1 MKYWPLL
8 WGNLTRHKTR
18 TLFTL
23 LSAVA
28 AFLLFGML
36 MAVRTAFTA
45 GVSLAGADRLVTMSS
60 ISLVESLP
68 LGYRNRIQSVP
79 GVRELSYEEW
89 MGGYFRDPRNAI
101 VAFAVEPRTY
111 LDIYSDLKLTPEQR
125 AAWLGD
131 RRGAIV
137 GESLASQ
144 FGWHAGDVIP
154 LKSNLWRDDKGS
166 NLWEVKIDGIYT
178 AAEAG
183 QDNLLLMHYKYLD
196 ERRVVRNGRVGLFIL
211 KIGDSDHAATI
222 ANQVDALFA
231 NSPAET
237 RTSTEK
243 AFLQSFAAQFGDI
256 GAIVS
261 AIVTAV
267 LFSMLLVTA
276 NTMVQSVRERT
287 AELATLKAIGFSDLR
302 IAALV
307 LGESLLLTGLGGGLG
322 LALACGLLVL
332 LRYSASALLELLPGL
347 DIPPPAL
354 ALGAGLI
361 VALGLVAGLL
371 PAWQALR
378 LNVASALRRA

>member
-18 TLFTL
+18 TVFTL

-36 MAVRTAFTA
+36 MSVRTAFTA
-45 GVSLAGADRLVTMSS
+45 GVSLAGADRLVTMNS

-68 LGYRNRIQSVP
+68 LGYRNRIRSVP
-79 GVRELSYEEW
+79 GVREVSYEEW
-89 MGGYFRDPRNAI
+89 MGAYFRDPRNSI
-101 VAFAVEPRTY
+101 IAFAVEPQTY
-111 LDIYSDLKLTPEQR
+111 LDIYSDLKLSPASR
-125 AAWLGD
+125 AAWFGD
-131 RRGAIV
+131 RRGAIIGKSLATQYGWRV
-137 GESLASQ
+137 GE
-144 FGWHAGDVIP
+144 VVP
-154 LKSNLWRDDKGS
+154 LKSNLWRDAQGS
-166 NLWEVKIDGIYT
+166 NVWDVRIDGIYSAT
-178 AAEAG
+178 GAG
-183 QDNLLLMHYKYLD
+183 QDNLLLLHYKYLD
-196 ERRVVRNGRVGLFIL
+196 ERRVQRNGRVGLFIL
-211 KIGDSDHAATI
+211 RIGDPERAAVV
-222 ANQVDALFA
+222 ADEVDALFA

-237 RTSTEK
+237 RTATEK

-256 GAIVS
+256 GAIVT

-287 AELATLKAIGFSDLR
+287 AELAALKAIGFGDGR

-307 LGESLLLTGLGGGLG
+307 MAESLLLTGLGGGLG
-322 LALACGLLVL
+322 LALAWALLAV
-332 LRYSASALLELLPGL
+332 LRYSASALIELLPGL
-347 DIPPPAL
+347 AIPPSAL

-361 VALGLVAGLL
+361 VSLGLIAGLL

-378 LNVASALRRA
+378 LNVASALRSA